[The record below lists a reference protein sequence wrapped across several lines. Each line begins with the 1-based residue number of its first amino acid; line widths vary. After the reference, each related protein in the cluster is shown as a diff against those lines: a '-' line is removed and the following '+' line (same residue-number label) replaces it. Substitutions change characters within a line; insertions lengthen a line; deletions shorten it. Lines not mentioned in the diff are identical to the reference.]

1 MTFEEIVHFLKND
14 IWGLIILGGLGSILG
29 SLLIYF
35 GRKLYLWL
43 AQHYKVFRTKYFFR
57 QLMQNYSEG
66 YTAGLAINS
75 TYSQALLV
83 GRYIINCIK
92 HFSLL
97 IILLTIGFGL
107 LAFVP
112 FYFYWIVVL
121 VLGITIVFPIIKIKR
136 NLKYFNQ
143 CYDQQFD
150 EKLLKE
156 KALEYLKEEV
166 LVKKVAKDKN
176 K

>member
-1 MTFEEIVHFLKND
+1 MSLSDKLAVIIKKQNMTFEEIVHFLKND

-97 IILLTIGFGL
+97 IGKYLSGKYALSTFKINPLPIG
-107 LAFVP
+107 
-112 FYFYWIVVL
+112 
-121 VLGITIVFPIIKIKR
+121 
-136 NLKYFNQ
+136 
-143 CYDQQFD
+143 
-150 EKLLKE
+150 
-156 KALEYLKEEV
+156 
-166 LVKKVAKDKN
+166 
-176 K
+176 